1 MGKQITYESR
11 PTGPR
16 AAKVAWTYFEST
28 YGKPP
33 RQLRFDVM
41 ARQWVGTYEKNEE
54 RRMPAEEPA

>member
-33 RQLRFDVM
+33 MQLRFDVM
-41 ARQWVGTYEKNEE
+41 ARQWVGTYENEE
-54 RRMPAEEPA
+54 HRMPAEEPA